1 MVDLKDRTDG
11 FTLVELMV
19 AMTIGLI
26 VMSAVY
32 STYRTQQKS
41 YVLQEQVAAMQQNIR
56 AAMYYMTR
64 EIRMAGCDPTGNA
77 LAGITAAGPTTI
89 SFTRDIRGNNPA
101 SNVADGDTN
110 DTDETITF
118 TFDGTNNRVTRNA
131 QALAEN
137 IDALD
142 FVYLNQA
149 GAPVDGTVATNIP
162 NIQSVQVT
170 VVARTGRGDQGYIN
184 NVSFTNQQG
193 VQILAPQNDNF
204 HRKTLTSVIKC
215 RNLGL

>member
-26 VMSAVY
+26 VMSSVY

-77 LAGITAAGPTTI
+77 LAGITGAGPTTI
-89 SFTRDIRGNNPA
+89 SFTRDISGPT
-101 SNVADGDTN
+101 SNAADGDTN

-162 NIQSVQVT
+162 NIRSVVVT
-170 VVARTGRGDQGYIN
+170 VVARTGRVDLGYIN